1 MTAPIIEKI
10 VSALMIP
17 ASALAPVE
25 EDPRQ
30 VIAQSVTASGDYHFV
45 VSSDFDGM
53 GNDLVFDILEAL
65 DGDCRGQMVLIVRF
79 NEGADR
85 AVTTPF
91 WKAAPTGTRFKLWS
105 TGLKVATATAL
116 SALATEITSS
126 YRTEADSAYWPRFR
140 MLGMYGD
147 KIAQKNISAF
157 DPALDKF
164 TTEAW
169 DTVPDS
175 GDAFLPV
182 QPLKPSDVSYGMGN
196 TSIPRELISDSLD
209 QDGHAIGAQADVLA
223 SFSPEIRG
231 LAVAAGDAVQANPPG
246 EMHEALRALFD
257 QQLDTGDVAQGVPT
271 VNNVPVGTGSRF
283 TQYSLALHELGDV
296 FAIPLINGNDLASI
310 PDGHLQNAPV
320 LGDVIYAGANYLPKQ
335 TGHESIS
342 MLFWHSR
349 ALMTLLMG
357 GIPELKAN
365 IESDQ
370 IGKYQFAYQFAA
382 GLMADL
388 DQGHDDTYDNS
399 TPVVG
404 KSNVDR
410 IVLGGEELNGQ
421 VLSAEI
427 MLLDAPTKKG
437 AAFGAFENSD
447 GQYYI
452 NRAAGVTMVMQME
465 DSSHL
470 HRFRAG
476 EEVDFLLQAG
486 RIPTATWA
494 LWAPRAQMIAAPE
507 KGSGDGIMQWTIQLG
522 FLRPTD
528 RSAAYTVAHF

>member
-1 MTAPIIEKI
+1 MTAPIVEKI

-17 ASALAPVE
+17 ASALAPVD

-30 VIAQSVTASGDYHFV
+30 VIAQSVTASGAYHFV

-53 GNDLVFDILEAL
+53 GTDLVFDILEAL
-65 DGDCRGQMVLIVRF
+65 DGDCRGQMVLILRF
-79 NEGADR
+79 NDGADR

-91 WKAAPTGTRFKLWS
+91 WKAAPTGRNFRLWV
-105 TGLKVATATAL
+105 TGIKVATSTAL
-116 SALATEITSS
+116 SALATQITST
-126 YRTEADSAYWPRFR
+126 YRTETDVDYWPRFR

-157 DPALDKF
+157 DPATDIF

-169 DTVPDS
+169 DTVPVP

-182 QPLKPSDVSYGMGN
+182 QPLKPSDVTYGMGN
-196 TSIPRELISDSLD
+196 TSIPRELITDSLD
-209 QDGHAIGAQADVLA
+209 QDGAVIGAQADVLA

-231 LAVAAGDAVQANPPG
+231 LAAAAGDGVTANPPG
-246 EMHEALRALFD
+246 EMHEALRALFT
-257 QQLDTGDVAQGVPT
+257 QNLDTGDADQGASTTT
-271 VNNVPVGTGSRF
+271 VVNVVDGTRF

-296 FAIPLINGNDLASI
+296 FAIPSI
-310 PDGHLQNAPV
+310 VVNALSNIPAGHLQNAPA
-320 LGDVIYAGANYLPKQ
+320 LGDVIYAGANYRPLQ
-335 TGHESIS
+335 SGHESIS

-357 GIPELKAN
+357 GLPELKAT
-365 IESDQ
+365 IEGDQ
-370 IGKYQFAYQFAA
+370 ISKYQFAYQFAA

-388 DQGHDDTYDNS
+388 DQGHEDTYDNS
-399 TPVVG
+399 TPIPG

-410 IVLGGEELNGQ
+410 VVLDGEELNGQ

-427 MLLDAPTKKG
+427 MLQDAPTKKG

-452 NRAAGVTMVMQME
+452 NRAAGISMVMQME

-470 HRFRAG
+470 HRYRAG
-476 EEVDFLLQAG
+476 EEVDFLIQAG
-486 RIPTATWA
+486 RVPTATWA

-507 KGSGDGIMQWTIQLG
+507 KGSADGIMQWTIQMG
-522 FLRPTD
+522 FLRPNSS
-528 RSAAYTVAHF
+528 SAAYTVAHF